1 MKLSRSHLD
10 PVLLSA
16 AGIVLP
22 CWTVI
27 WLISNWSWAAL
38 ASVVAVSWILGA
50 NISMFAHRAWCHRSW
65 HPNAVVNWI
74 GLVIFHITMVGN
86 SIGWVGV
93 HREHHRF
100 CDTERDPHSPLH
112 RSRWHIQFLSYFNR
126 VKPQYILDVARDTK
140 HQWFYQ
146 WYWALNLALWAAL
159 AAVDVGL
166 LAGWLAVLGLT
177 VFKLHTINSLCHAT
191 PRWLLPIDNTH
202 TSTNS
207 VLMVLLNINNGEAWH
222 KNHHVNASAWSF
234 RQRWYEID
242 PPAAVIW
249 LLTRLGWAKV

>member
-1 MKLSRSHLD
+1 MHLSRAKID
-10 PVLLSA
+10 PYLLTF

-22 CWTVI
+22 AWTVI
-27 WLISNWSWAAL
+27 SMTWVGSWTYFWCVLIA
-38 ASVVAVSWILGA
+38 SWILGA

-65 HPNAVVNWI
+65 HPNAAINWI
-74 GLVIFHITMVGN
+74 GLVVFHLTMVGN

-100 CDTERDPHSPLH
+100 CDTNKDPHSPLY
-112 RSRWHIQFLSYFNR
+112 RSRWHIQLLSYFNR
-126 VKPQYILDVARDTK
+126 VKPQYILDLARDTK
-140 HQWFYQ
+140 HKWFYR
-146 WYWALNLALWAAL
+146 WYWQLNFAVWIAL
-159 AAVDVGL
+159 AVIDIWL
-166 LAGWLAVLGLT
+166 LGWWMAVLGLT
-177 VFKLHTINSLCHAT
+177 IFKLHTINSLCHAT
-191 PRWLLPIDNTH
+191 PRWLLPVQNTH

-207 VLMVLLNINNGEAWH
+207 LLMVLLNINNGEAWH

-249 LLTRLGWAKV
+249 LLTRLGWATV